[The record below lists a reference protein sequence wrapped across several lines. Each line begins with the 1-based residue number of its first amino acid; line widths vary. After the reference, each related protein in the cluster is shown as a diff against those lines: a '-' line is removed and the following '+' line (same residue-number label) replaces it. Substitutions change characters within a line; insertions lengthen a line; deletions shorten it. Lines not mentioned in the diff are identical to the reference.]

1 MLSDPRV
8 SCESGMLNDRRGEG
22 DAQKMAHGFLLD
34 RLGRIAAHVD
44 RYVEGGRYPGA
55 MCLVSRGGEVGFF
68 HQSGYADVERQRP
81 MARDTVLR
89 LYSMTKPITSSALMM
104 LYEEGLFQLDDPVAK
119 HVDSWSDLT
128 VFDRGDEERYVTVA
142 PDAPMTIKHLLTH
155 TSGLTYGFMNEHP
168 VDAMYR
174 RDEVT
179 GNGTLKDMM
188 AKLAGIPLK
197 FSPGTQWS
205 YSVAT
210 DVCGYLVE
218 HFSGRPLDEY
228 VADHI
233 TGPLGMRD
241 SGFHVKA
248 SGTERLAACYQHEG
262 PAKYRLQDDPVG
274 SRYHTR
280 PTFFSGGGG
289 MVGTIDDYHRFALML
304 LGKGELDG
312 TRLLGR
318 KTVEYMTTNHL
329 PGNCDLAAMGQ
340 PVFSETSYEGI
351 GFGLGFSVVVDPA
364 AANVLD
370 SPGEFAW
377 GGAASTYF
385 WVDPVEE
392 LIVVFATQLLPSSA
406 YPIRRELKTLVYQA
420 LA

>member
-1 MLSDPRV
+1 
-8 SCESGMLNDRRGEG
+8 
-22 DAQKMAHGFLLD
+22 MANGFSPD
-34 RLGRIAAHVD
+34 RLRRVAAHIDCYVD
-44 RYVEGGRYPGA
+44 EGKYPGA
-55 MCLVSRGGEVGFF
+55 MCLVSRGGEEAFF
-68 HQSGYADVERQRP
+68 HQSGLADVERGRR
-81 MARDTVLR
+81 MERDAVLR
-89 LYSMTKPITSSALMM
+89 FYSMTKPIASSALMM
-104 LYEEGLFQLDDPVAK
+104 LYEEGRFQLDDPVAK
-119 HVDSWSDLT
+119 YVESWAELE
-128 VFDRGDEERYVTVA
+128 VFDRGDDERFVTEKTA
-142 PDAPMTIKHLLTH
+142 APMTIKHLLTH
-155 TSGLTYGFMNEHP
+155 TSGLTYGFMNAHP

-174 RDEVT
+174 RAQVT
-179 GNGTLKDMM
+179 GNGTLDDMA

-205 YSVAT
+205 YGVST

-218 HFSGRPLDEY
+218 HFSGMALDAF
-228 VADHI
+228 VAERI
-233 TGPLGMRD
+233 TGPLGMQD
-241 SGFHVKA
+241 SGFHVQPG
-248 SGTERLAACYQHEG
+248 GTDRLAACYQYAG
-262 PAKYRLQDDPVG
+262 PAAYRLQDDPEK

-280 PTFFSGGGG
+280 PTFLSGGGG
-289 MVGTIDDYHRFALML
+289 MVGTIDDYHRFARML

-312 TRLLGR
+312 VRLLGR
-318 KTVEYMTTNHL
+318 KTVEYMTLNHL

-385 WVDPVEE
+385 WVDPAEE
-392 LIVVFATQLLPSSA
+392 VIVVFATQLLPSSS

-420 LA
+420 LV

>member
-1 MLSDPRV
+1 M
-8 SCESGMLNDRRGEG
+8 
-22 DAQKMAHGFLLD
+22 AQGFLLD
-34 RLGRIAAHVD
+34 RLARIAAHID

-55 MCLVSRGGEVGFF
+55 MCLVSRGGEEAFF
-68 HQSGYADVERQRP
+68 HQSGFADVERNRA
-81 MARDTVLR
+81 MTRDTVLR

-119 HVDSWSDLT
+119 YIGSWADLG
-128 VFDRGDEERYVTVA
+128 VFDRGSEERYVTVE

-174 RDEVT
+174 RDQVT
-179 GNGTLKDMM
+179 GNGTLADMVE
-188 AKLAGIPLK
+188 KLAKIPLK
-197 FSPGTQWS
+197 FSPGTQWNYGVS
-205 YSVAT
+205 T
-210 DVCGYLVE
+210 DVCGHLVE
-218 HFSGRPLDEY
+218 HFSGRALDEF
-228 VADHI
+228 VADRI
-233 TGPLGMRD
+233 TGPLGMKD
-241 SGFHVKA
+241 AGFHVQPG
-248 SGTERLAACYQHEG
+248 GTDRLAACYQHTG
-262 PAKYRLQDDPVG
+262 PAAYRLQDDPEG

-289 MVGTIDDYHRFALML
+289 MVGTIDDYHRFARML
-304 LGKGELDG
+304 LRKGELDG
-312 TRLLGR
+312 VRLLGR

-364 AANVLD
+364 AASVLD
-370 SPGEFAW
+370 SPGEYAW

-385 WVDPVEE
+385 WVDPAEE
-392 LIVVFATQLLPSSA
+392 LIVIFTTQLLPSSA

>member
-1 MLSDPRV
+1 
-8 SCESGMLNDRRGEG
+8 
-22 DAQKMAHGFLLD
+22 MARGFLLD
-34 RLGRIAAHVD
+34 RLGRIAAHID
-44 RYVEGGRYPGA
+44 RYVEAGRYPGA
-55 MCLVSRGGEVGFF
+55 MCLVSRGSDEGFF
-68 HQSGYADVERQRP
+68 HQSGFADVERGRP
-81 MARDTVLR
+81 MERNAVLR
-89 LYSMTKPITSSALMM
+89 LYSMTKPVTSSALMM

-119 HVDSWSDLT
+119 HIESWTDLS
-128 VFDRGDEERYVTVA
+128 VFDRGSEEQYVTVE
-142 PDAPMTIKHLLTH
+142 PEAPMTIKHLLTH
-155 TSGLTYGFMNEHP
+155 TSGLTYGFMNAHP

-174 RDEVT
+174 SAQVT
-179 GNGTLKDMM
+179 GDGTLKDMV

-197 FSPGTQWS
+197 FSPGSQWS
-205 YSVAT
+205 YGVST

-218 HFSGRPLDEY
+218 HFSGMALDEF
-228 VADHI
+228 VAERI
-233 TGPLGMRD
+233 TGPLAMRD
-241 SGFHVKA
+241 SGFNVQPRGA
-248 SGTERLAACYQHEG
+248 DRFAACYQHAG
-262 PAKYRLQDDPVG
+262 PSAYRLQDDPEK
-274 SRYHTR
+274 SRYHKR
-280 PTFFSGGGG
+280 PRFFSGGGG
-289 MVGTIDDYHRFALML
+289 MVGTIDDYHRFAKML

-312 TRLLGR
+312 VRLLGR

-351 GFGLGFSVVVDPA
+351 GFGLGFSVVVDPT

-392 LIVVFATQLLPSSA
+392 VIVVFMTQLLPSSS
-406 YPIRRELKTLVYQA
+406 YPVRRELKTLVYQA